1 MSDFFKNPLS
11 SSSTVKLSFSE
22 DGAARKQAIMDQV
35 RNELAQANAQQLMNN
50 MNERCF
56 KACVTKPGDSLS
68 GAEQVR
74 FYSFMKYTVNVVS
87 RTYVAR
93 LAKERSES
101 ESAPFS

>member
-11 SSSTVKLSFSE
+11 SSST

-68 GAEQVR
+68 SAEQTCLTRCLDR
-74 FYSFMKYTVNVVS
+74 FMETFNVVS

>member
-1 MSDFFKNPLS
+1 MSDFFKNALS
-11 SSSTVKLSFSE
+11 NSTDISRKEKL
-22 DGAARKQAIMDQV
+22 MDQV
-35 RNELAQANAQQLMNN
+35 RTELAQANAQQLMNN

-68 GAEQVR
+68 SSEQTCLTRCLDR
-74 FYSFMKYTVNVVS
+74 FMETFNIVS

-101 ESAPFS
+101 DFAPTS

>member
-11 SSSTVKLSFSE
+11 SSSTDS
-22 DGAARKQAIMDQV
+22 AARKQAIMDQV

-68 GAEQVR
+68 SSEQTCLTRCLDR
-74 FYSFMKYTVNVVS
+74 FMDTFNIVS
-87 RTYVAR
+87 KTYISR
-93 LAKERSES
+93 IAKERSES
-101 ESAPFS
+101 ESTPFN